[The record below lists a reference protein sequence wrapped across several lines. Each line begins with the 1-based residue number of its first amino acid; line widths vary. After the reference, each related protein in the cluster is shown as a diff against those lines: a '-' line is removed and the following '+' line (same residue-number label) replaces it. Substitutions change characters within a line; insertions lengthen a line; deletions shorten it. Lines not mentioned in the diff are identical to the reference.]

1 MVKLEV
7 VFKSGIRVKN
17 LGPLI
22 ETDEKYGG
30 VVNISPT
37 DLNAADHLEATT
49 VLISRIAEVRRE
61 LEHMSEIDLR
71 RATYE
76 RQVQDLVETVEYLNP
91 GMEVL

>member
-22 ETDEKYGG
+22 ETVEKYGG

-71 RATYE
+71 RTTYE
-76 RQVQDLVETVEYLNP
+76 RQAQSMIETVKFLNP
-91 GMEVL
+91 RMEII